1 MPVTRFF
8 TLQAAES
15 VRPEVERLLIAILQS
30 KRDFESSEQ
39 DINAI
44 RERITLLGGM
54 IAPRENIVELRNRKD
69 ASARTLKS
77 SFQRIEEIGCQV
89 KDLDTGLVDFPT
101 LYKNEEVYICWK
113 LGEPAIEYWHHIAD
127 GFAGRRPIDGEFR
140 LNHRG
145 DE

>member
-8 TLQAAES
+8 TLQEAES
-15 VRPEVERLLIAILQS
+15 VRPEVERLLTVILQS
-30 KRDFESSEQ
+30 KREFESSEQ
-39 DINAI
+39 NLNAI

-54 IAPRENIVELRNRKD
+54 IAPRENVIQLRTRKD
-69 ASARTLKS
+69 ASARALKS
-77 SFQRIEEIGCQV
+77 SFERMEEIGCQV
-89 KDLDTGLVDFPT
+89 KDLETGLVDFPT

-113 LGEPAIEYWHHIAD
+113 LGEPAIEYWHHVAD